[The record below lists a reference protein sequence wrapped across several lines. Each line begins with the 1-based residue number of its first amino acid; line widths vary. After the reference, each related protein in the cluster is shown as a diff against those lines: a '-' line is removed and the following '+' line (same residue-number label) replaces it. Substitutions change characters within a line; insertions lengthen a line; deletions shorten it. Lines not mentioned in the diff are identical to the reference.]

1 MRFVGR
7 SNSLLSSS
15 LAALVVAIPLLAPGA
30 GPVTC
35 PDGKR
40 CHILTTC
47 WCDACSKEYPGGT
60 WTIEDDV
67 CPVST
72 RPQGATEAR
81 DSGTSSTARKRLL
94 RVLVRQ
100 RRRVGGE
107 PVLPPG
113 RSRVHDRGPP
123 YEAWRAGLS
132 RSGATARGEG
142 IPVSVKEEATLLGD
156 KWLLVVSDRGEG
168 WMNARFVRRE

>member
-100 RRRVGGE
+100 RRRVGGD
-107 PVLPPG
+107 PCFPPG
-113 RSRVHDRGPP
+113 DPEYMTVALRTKPGAPGFRVVARLRAEKASP
-123 YEAWRAGLS
+123 Y
-132 RSGATARGEG
+132 
-142 IPVSVKEEATLLGD
+142 P
-156 KWLLVVSDRGEG
+156 
-168 WMNARFVRRE
+168 